1 RSDFIT
7 YEQIESSA
15 QSSERNTSFQIV
27 GKGTVQKRLWQG
39 DKLIT
44 LSFANALHAPDITSD
59 LISIG
64 RRDLLGYHVVFG
76 NGQAK

>member
-1 RSDFIT
+1 
-7 YEQIESSA
+7 
-15 QSSERNTSFQIV
+15 FQIV
-27 GKGTVQKRLWQG
+27 GKGTVRKQLWQG

-44 LSFANALHAPDITSD
+44 LSFANTLHAPNITSD

-64 RRDLLGYHVVFG
+64 RLDQLGYYVVFG